1 MTHTIISR
9 AQSLV
14 LTAAILATLLLV
26 ALRAPVGAVEPGA
39 CQTASSSGT
48 AAAVAPASFDVGS
61 DCAAG
66 TSLVGY
72 RMP

>member
-14 LTAAILATLLLV
+14 LTTAVLMTLLLV
-26 ALRAPVGAVEPGA
+26 ALRAPVGVVDSGA

-48 AAAVAPASFDVGS
+48 AAAVAPASFDGGN
-61 DCAAG
+61 DCSAG